1 MFKALSCITNRLDS
15 VNDTYAT
22 ALVTYTLMLAKH
34 SNASK
39 MMKLLKDKA
48 VKEGR
53 VEIFSKPGCP
63 LVLLHY
69 HRIQSFTFEVTFL
82 TSNVSLL

>member
-1 MFKALSCITNRLDS
+1 MVFKALSCIKNQLDS

-53 VEIFSKPGCP
+53 VEIFSKPAVVHWYYFITIEYNHSR
-63 LVLLHY
+63 LK
-69 HRIQSFTFEVTFL
+69 
-82 TSNVSLL
+82 

>member
-34 SNASK
+34 SNVSK

-53 VEIFSKPGCP
+53 VEKPGCP
-63 LVLLHY
+63 LVLLYY
-69 HRIQSFTFEVTFL
+69 HRIQSFTFEVTFI